1 MNIVILQ
8 GRLVAVPTVRE
19 LADGTMSWSFDPI
32 TGTGTRV
39 HADGSSTR
47 QSTVSVP
54 VTWQGDATPQPWSAN
69 AELALAGIV
78 RRRFFR
84 SSGTTQS
91 RTEVLAL
98 GICEI
103 TKRRPSAKAFERVL
117 SSLAADE
124 LAALRFGTAS

>member
-19 LADGTMSWSFDPI
+19 LADGTKSWSFDLV

-39 HADGSSTR
+39 HADGSTR

-54 VTWQGDATPQPWSAN
+54 VTWQGDATPQPWSVN

-103 TKRRPSAKAFERVL
+103 TKRRPRAKAFERVL